1 MFAAVFNLRAEPIDV
16 QRLGVQRL
24 GVAGDCS
31 VETFGGGRRAVFV
44 HSNAGSYGVQGEPCM
59 AASLGGRYWIVGRVR
74 LNARRELQARLAVGE
89 GAAPLSDAELCLHA
103 YAAWGERF
111 VEFLSGDYAFV
122 LWDNARQ
129 RLLGVRDQLGTR
141 ALFHARIG
149 DAWFVSDTL
158 DWIIQQPSVSQ
169 ELDDY
174 WIADLLTLGFCREF
188 ERTVYRAVQRLAPAH
203 VLRLDEA
210 GPHIRRYWRLEIV
223 EPVYFRDRATYT
235 ERFRDLL
242 SQAIADRMPPGK
254 VGISMSGGL
263 DSTTLAAC
271 AVSVAGSSA
280 SRVVGDSI
288 YSEELAHL
296 REDYFASLAARH
308 LGIKLR
314 LRRWDVADH
323 DADWRSHGIRPAE
336 PSVTMFDARYR
347 SRMFSEQACEASVWF
362 DGEGPDNALMFE
374 RNAYLSWLLGRRAWG
389 RLGGA
394 LFEYARVKG
403 LKGWAQTARRHAG
416 PRPDDQPAAPLPLW
430 LNRDFADRTQLVER
444 ARTLGEGGDTSHPWH
459 PNAVA
464 SFTSP
469 IWQSHFADFDFD
481 ETLGPVVWRHP
492 YLDVRVIEYLLA
504 VPPVPW
510 AWKKQLV
517 REAMRG
523 RMPDELL
530 RREKTPVPQEDVVP
544 LLSRLRCTPEFMANG
559 RLEKYVDVK
568 QISTESVLGFMTW
581 PALSVFAL
589 DHWLTLS

>member
-1 MFAAVFNLRAEPIDV
+1 MFAAVFNLRAEPIDL
-16 QRLGVQRL
+16 QCL
-24 GVAGDCS
+24 GVAGDYS
-31 VETFGGGRRAVFV
+31 VEAFGGGRRAAFV
-44 HSNAGSYGVQGEPCM
+44 HSNAGPYSVQGEPCV
-59 AASLGGRYWIVGRVR
+59 AASLGNRYWIVGRVR

-89 GAAPLSDAELCLHA
+89 GGEPLSDAELCLHA
-103 YAAWGERF
+103 YATWGERF
-111 VEFLSGDYAFV
+111 AAFLSGDYAFV
-122 LWDNARQ
+122 LWDDARQ

-149 DAWFVSDTL
+149 DAWFVGDTL
-158 DWIIQQPSVSQ
+158 DWMVQRPSVSR

-210 GPHIRRYWRLEIV
+210 GPHIERYWRLEIV

-242 SQAIADRMPPGK
+242 SQAVADRMPAGK

-271 AVSVAGSSA
+271 AVSVAGGSA

-288 YSEELAHL
+288 YSEKSAHL
-296 REDYFASLAARH
+296 KEDYFASLAARH

-323 DADWRSHGIRPAE
+323 DADWRSYGIRPVE
-336 PSVTMFDARYR
+336 PSVTMFDARFR
-347 SRMFSEQACEASVWF
+347 GRMFSEQATEASVWF

-403 LKGWAQTARRHAG
+403 LKGWAQTVRRHAG
-416 PRPDDQPAAPLPLW
+416 PRPDDQPVAPLPTW
-430 LNRDFADRTQLVER
+430 LNRDLVER
-444 ARTLGEGGDTSHPWH
+444 LHLVERIRTLGEGGDTSHPWH

-464 SFTSP
+464 SFTGP

-530 RREKTPVPQEDVVP
+530 RREKTSIPQEDVGP
-544 LLSRLRCTPEFMANG
+544 LLSSLRCRPEFMANG
-559 RLEKYVDVK
+559 RLEKYADVG
-568 QISTESVLGFMTW
+568 QISTESISDFMVW

-589 DHWLTLS
+589 DHWLKHSPN